1 MEFPVW
7 QWSFQCRI
15 TEIIRQSL
23 NKKCKVSL
31 WEKHAKTYWD
41 IEASLREILWS
52 DSRGMNI
59 AKIWLLPK
67 LIAVVIQSQSKFKWD
82 FYVFEKM
89 ILKST

>member
-1 MEFPVW
+1 M
-7 QWSFQCRI
+7 
-15 TEIIRQSL
+15 IRQSL

-59 AKIWLLPK
+59 AKIWLLTK

-82 FYVFEKM
+82 FYVFWQNDSKIYIVEWTDNIK
-89 ILKST
+89 